1 MKPRRCSGQQQ
12 DADASRAD
20 QDGFVSKSAEI
31 VFEGNNSLEDAP
43 KPKQIRR
50 RHVKRGFAWRKAK
63 DPDVKLKA
71 GEAVFVKEGSR
82 YEKIGR
88 VGSDRRT
95 LPIAYIGEELTK

>member
-50 RHVKRGFAWRKAK
+50 RHVSEALLGERRKI
-63 DPDVKLKA
+63 L
-71 GEAVFVKEGSR
+71 
-82 YEKIGR
+82 
-88 VGSDRRT
+88 T
-95 LPIAYIGEELTK
+95 LS